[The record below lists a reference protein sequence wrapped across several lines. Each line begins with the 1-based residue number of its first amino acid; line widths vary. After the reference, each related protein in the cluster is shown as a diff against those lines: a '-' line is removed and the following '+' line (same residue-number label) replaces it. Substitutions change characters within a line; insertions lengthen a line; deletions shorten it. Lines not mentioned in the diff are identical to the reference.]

1 MVINQSLTLVWSSD
15 TSEGEFTITHT
26 KNYVPVAT
34 IATQNNAK
42 LLQQLKSKINW
53 DKYQS
58 KVSTE
63 RQNQYLDILID
74 PIFKG

>member
-1 MVINQSLTLVWSSD
+1 MVINQSLTLVWSSA
-15 TSEGEFTITHT
+15 TSEGEFTITDT

-34 IATQNNAK
+34 IATQDNAK

>member
-1 MVINQSLTLVWSSD
+1 MVINQSLTLVWSSA
-15 TSEGEFTITHT
+15 TSEGEFTITDT

-34 IATQNNAK
+34 IAIQDNAK
-42 LLQQLKSKINW
+42 LLQQLKLKINW